1 MSLLVRTLIDQP
13 FLQESLAVYNHSHS
27 SSYDTTRCRKY
38 YISTVP
44 QSRPFQSHLS
54 VLQFETRHAPAPSH
68 PPLTAIQLQANQHCG
83 QWCMCTCGICTLWPG
98 GDCLAGAHRVRFLL
112 ASTWVIGSIGKGIWP
127 ELFSCARSRML
138 HIGISKCPLKILCMH
153 VEIITLRINVHVNF
167 FSVYV
172 CLQVMYVI
180 DWITVVFA
188 LLFCVSLFV
197 YYVLKRL
204 TKRRI
209 RLKVHTGRVLFVT
222 AHPDDEC
229 MFFAPTILT
238 LTRCGLYDVFLL
250 CLSSG
255 NSVCRTYHMVL
266 SYCRGEVDM

>member
-1 MSLLVRTLIDQP
+1 MCQKSHVTHWNFQVPIKNSLY
-13 FLQESLAVYNHSHS
+13 ACGNNH
-27 SSYDTTRCRKY
+27 TTNK
-38 YISTVP
+38 
-44 QSRPFQSHLS
+44 
-54 VLQFETRHAPAPSH
+54 
-68 PPLTAIQLQANQHCG
+68 
-83 QWCMCTCGICTLWPG
+83 
-98 GDCLAGAHRVRFLL
+98 
-112 ASTWVIGSIGKGIWP
+112 
-127 ELFSCARSRML
+127 RSREL
-138 HIGISKCPLKILCMH
+138 
-153 VEIITLRINVHVNF
+153 